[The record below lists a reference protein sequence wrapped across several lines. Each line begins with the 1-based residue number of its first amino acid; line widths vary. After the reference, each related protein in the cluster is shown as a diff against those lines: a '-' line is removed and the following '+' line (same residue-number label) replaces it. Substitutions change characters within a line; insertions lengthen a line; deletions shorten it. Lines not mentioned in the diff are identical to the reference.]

1 MDVLYIVVPCYNEEE
16 VLPLTIPEFKK
27 AIVDLVTKGKIS
39 PLSRILFV
47 NDGSKDKTW
56 EILEKEHQEDE
67 KVLALKLARNAGHQN
82 ALLAGLSV
90 AKEKADIMVTIDAD
104 LQDDITKV
112 EDMVDAYHNGCQ
124 IVYGVRD
131 NRKSDSFFKRF
142 TAQGFYKFMNRMG
155 VETIYNHADYR
166 LMSKIAVEELSK
178 YTEVNVFLRGM
189 VPLLG
194 YKTSCVYYSRSK
206 REAGESKYPL
216 KKMLSFAFDGITS
229 FSIKP
234 INMIVGLGIFVLFVC
249 ILAAVYAFISYF
261 TGNTDSGWTSLIL
274 SIWFIGG
281 IQLLSIGVIGQ
292 YIGKIYKEVKRRP
305 KYNIE
310 TVLDDNNKN
319 N

>member
-27 AIVDLVTKGKIS
+27 TIVDLVTKGKIS
-39 PLSRILFV
+39 PLSRVLFV

-234 INMIVGLGIFVLFVC
+234 INMIVGLGVFVLFVC

>member
-27 AIVDLVTKGKIS
+27 TIEDLVTKGKVS

-56 EILEKEHQEDE
+56 EILEKEHQADE
-67 KVLALKLARNAGHQN
+67 RVLALKLARNAGHQN

-90 AKEKADIMVTIDAD
+90 AKEKSDIMVTIDAD

-112 EDMVDAYHNGCQ
+112 EDMVDAYHDGCQ

-131 NRKSDSFFKRF
+131 NRKSDSFFKRV

-166 LMSKIAVEELSK
+166 LMSRLAVEELLK

-234 INMIVGLGIFVLFVC
+234 INMIVGLGVFVLFVC

-305 KYNIE
+305 KFNIE
-310 TVLDDNNKN
+310 TVLDDNNKEN
-319 N
+319 

>member
-27 AIVDLVTKGKIS
+27 TIADLVTKGKIS

>member
-27 AIVDLVTKGKIS
+27 TIADLVTKGKIS

-112 EDMVDAYHNGCQ
+112 EDMVDAYHDGCQ

-194 YKTSCVYYSRSK
+194 YKTTCVYYSRSK

-305 KYNIE
+305 KFNIE

>member
-27 AIVDLVTKGKIS
+27 TIANLVTKGKIS

-67 KVLALKLARNAGHQN
+67 KVLALKLAKNAGHQN

-112 EDMVDAYHNGCQ
+112 EDMVDEYHNGCQ

-305 KYNIE
+305 KFNIE

>member
-27 AIVDLVTKGKIS
+27 TIVDLVTKGKIS

-112 EDMVDAYHNGCQ
+112 EDMVDEYHNGCQ

-234 INMIVGLGIFVLFVC
+234 INMIVGLGVFVLFVC

>member
-27 AIVDLVTKGKIS
+27 TIVDLVTKGKIS

-67 KVLALKLARNAGHQN
+67 KVLALKLAKNAGHQN

-261 TGNTDSGWTSLIL
+261 TGNTNSGWTSLIL

>member
-27 AIVDLVTKGKIS
+27 TITDLVTKGKIS

-67 KVLALKLARNAGHQN
+67 KVLALKLAKNAGHQN

-112 EDMVDAYHNGCQ
+112 EDMVDEYHNGCQ

-305 KYNIE
+305 KFNIE
-310 TVLDDNNKN
+310 TVLDDNNKK
-319 N
+319 

>member
-27 AIVDLVTKGKIS
+27 TISDLVTKGKIS

-112 EDMVDAYHNGCQ
+112 EDMVDEYHNGCQ

-194 YKTSCVYYSRSK
+194 YKTTCVYYSRSK

-234 INMIVGLGIFVLFVC
+234 INMIVGLGVFVLFVC

>member
-27 AIVDLVTKGKIS
+27 TIVDLVTKGKIS

-194 YKTSCVYYSRSK
+194 YKTTCVYYSRSK

>member
-27 AIVDLVTKGKIS
+27 TIADLVTKGKIS

-67 KVLALKLARNAGHQN
+67 KVLALKLAKNAGHQN

-112 EDMVDAYHNGCQ
+112 EDMVDEYHNGCQ

-305 KYNIE
+305 KFNIE

>member
-27 AIVDLVTKGKIS
+27 TIVDLVTKGKIS

-112 EDMVDAYHNGCQ
+112 EDMVDEYHNGCQ

-194 YKTSCVYYSRSK
+194 YKTTCVYYSRSK

>member
-27 AIVDLVTKGKIS
+27 TIVDLVTKGKIS

-194 YKTSCVYYSRSK
+194 YKTTCVYYSRSK

-234 INMIVGLGIFVLFVC
+234 INMIVGLGVFVLFVC

>member
-27 AIVDLVTKGKIS
+27 TIADLVTKGKIS

-194 YKTSCVYYSRSK
+194 YKTTCVYYSRSK

-234 INMIVGLGIFVLFVC
+234 INMIVGLGVFVLFVC

-310 TVLDDNNKN
+310 TVLDDNNKK
-319 N
+319 

>member
-27 AIVDLVTKGKIS
+27 TIVDLVTKGKIS

-112 EDMVDAYHNGCQ
+112 EDMVDEYHNGCQ

>member
-27 AIVDLVTKGKIS
+27 TIADLVTKGKIS

-67 KVLALKLARNAGHQN
+67 KVLALKLAKNAGHQN

-166 LMSKIAVEELSK
+166 LMSKIAVEELLK

-194 YKTSCVYYSRSK
+194 YKTTCVYYSRSK

-305 KYNIE
+305 KFNIE

>member
-27 AIVDLVTKGKIS
+27 TIANLVTKGKIS

-67 KVLALKLARNAGHQN
+67 KVLALKLAKNAGHQN

>member
-27 AIVDLVTKGKIS
+27 TIANLVTKGKIS

-67 KVLALKLARNAGHQN
+67 KVLALKLAKNAGHQN

-112 EDMVDAYHNGCQ
+112 EDMVDEYHNGCQ

-131 NRKSDSFFKRF
+131 NRKSDTFFKRF

-194 YKTSCVYYSRSK
+194 YKTTCVYYSRSK

-234 INMIVGLGIFVLFVC
+234 INMIVGLGVFVLFVC

-305 KYNIE
+305 KFNIE

>member
-27 AIVDLVTKGKIS
+27 TISDLVTKGKIS

-67 KVLALKLARNAGHQN
+67 KVLALKLAKNAGHQN

-112 EDMVDAYHNGCQ
+112 EDMVDEYHNGCQ

-194 YKTSCVYYSRSK
+194 YKTTCVYYSRSK

-234 INMIVGLGIFVLFVC
+234 INMIVGLGVFVLFVC
-249 ILAAVYAFISYF
+249 ILAAIYAFISYF

>member
-27 AIVDLVTKGKIS
+27 TIVDLVTKGKIS

-194 YKTSCVYYSRSK
+194 YKTTCVYYSRSK
-206 REAGESKYPL
+206 REAG
-216 KKMLSFAFDGITS
+216 
-229 FSIKP
+229 SIS
-234 INMIVGLGIFVLFVC
+234 L
-249 ILAAVYAFISYF
+249 LAS
-261 TGNTDSGWTSLIL
+261 
-274 SIWFIGG
+274 
-281 IQLLSIGVIGQ
+281 
-292 YIGKIYKEVKRRP
+292 R
-305 KYNIE
+305 
-310 TVLDDNNKN
+310 
-319 N
+319 

>member
-27 AIVDLVTKGKIS
+27 TIVDLVTKGKIS

-112 EDMVDAYHNGCQ
+112 EDMVDAYHDGCQ

-194 YKTSCVYYSRSK
+194 YKTTCVYYSRSK

-234 INMIVGLGIFVLFVC
+234 INMIVGLGVFVLFVC

-310 TVLDDNNKN
+310 TVLDDNKN

>member
-27 AIVDLVTKGKIS
+27 TIVDLVTKGKIS
-39 PLSRILFV
+39 PLSRVLFV

>member
-27 AIVDLVTKGKIS
+27 TIADLVTKGKIS

-194 YKTSCVYYSRSK
+194 YKTTCVYYSRSK

-305 KYNIE
+305 KFNIE

>member
-27 AIVDLVTKGKIS
+27 TIVDLVTKGKIS
-39 PLSRILFV
+39 PLSRVLFV

-67 KVLALKLARNAGHQN
+67 KVLALKLAKNAGHQN

-194 YKTSCVYYSRSK
+194 YKTTCVYYSRSK

>member
-27 AIVDLVTKGKIS
+27 TIADLVTKGKIS

-166 LMSKIAVEELSK
+166 LMSKIAVEELLK

-194 YKTSCVYYSRSK
+194 YKTTCVYYSRSK

-305 KYNIE
+305 KFNIE

>member
-27 AIVDLVTKGKIS
+27 TIADLVTKGKIS

-67 KVLALKLARNAGHQN
+67 KVLALKLAKNAGHQN

-112 EDMVDAYHNGCQ
+112 EDMVDEYHNGCQ

-194 YKTSCVYYSRSK
+194 YKTTCVYYSRSK

-234 INMIVGLGIFVLFVC
+234 INMIVGLGVFVLFVC
-249 ILAAVYAFISYF
+249 ILAAVYAFISFF
-261 TGNTDSGWTSLIL
+261 TGFMTSSLRA
-274 SIWFIGG
+274 SFF
-281 IQLLSIGVIGQ
+281 
-292 YIGKIYKEVKRRP
+292 P
-305 KYNIE
+305 
-310 TVLDDNNKN
+310 
-319 N
+319 